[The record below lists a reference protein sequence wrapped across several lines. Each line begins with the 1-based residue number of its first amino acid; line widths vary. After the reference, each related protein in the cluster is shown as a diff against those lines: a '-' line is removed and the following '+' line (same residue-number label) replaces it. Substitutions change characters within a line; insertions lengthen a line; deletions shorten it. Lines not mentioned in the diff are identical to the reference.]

1 MESVCDTDGMD
12 VVDGQ
17 QYTDLLAPANNSTRR
32 TIFTF
37 SQQSKE

>member
-1 MESVCDTDGMD
+1 MESVCDTDGID

-17 QYTDLLAPANNSTRR
+17 QYTDLLAPANGTRR

>member
-17 QYTDLLAPANNSTRR
+17 QHTDLLAPADGTMR

-37 SQQSKE
+37 SQQAKE